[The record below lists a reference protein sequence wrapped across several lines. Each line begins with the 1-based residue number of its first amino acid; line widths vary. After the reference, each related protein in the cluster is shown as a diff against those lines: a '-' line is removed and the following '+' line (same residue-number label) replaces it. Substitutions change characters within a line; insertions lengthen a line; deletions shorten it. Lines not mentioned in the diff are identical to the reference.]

1 MSEIKIEPEE
11 ELCGSNF
18 IQTEEIEYTCS
29 TSTSKFHIKS
39 KI

>member
-11 ELCGSNF
+11 ELCGPNF
-18 IQTEEIEYTCS
+18 TQIKETESTCS